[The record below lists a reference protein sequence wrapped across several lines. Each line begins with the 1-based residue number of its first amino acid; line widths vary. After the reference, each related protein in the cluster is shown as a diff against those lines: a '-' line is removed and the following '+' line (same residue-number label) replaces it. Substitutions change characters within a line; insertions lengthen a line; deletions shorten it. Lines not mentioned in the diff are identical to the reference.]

1 MPAAQPLDWLVI
13 TFIDLFVLFH
23 SSLSVMAGA
32 GALQNLS
39 RVWQS
44 VFTPLVE
51 GAAKNTPHSGSGGG
65 EGDGLIFLLKGNFW
79 GNSLLGG
86 RVVGGETD
94 RRQTLLLSDGAVSS
108 PWWPGWAT
116 APPSFRPPGVLFP

>member
-23 SSLSVMAGA
+23 SSLSMMAGA

-44 VFTPLVE
+44 VFTPLVKE
-51 GAAKNTPHSGSGGG
+51 PPRTHHIQG
-65 EGDGLIFLLKGNFW
+65 
-79 GNSLLGG
+79 
-86 RVVGGETD
+86 VGVEKVMD
-94 RRQTLLLSDGAVSS
+94 
-108 PWWPGWAT
+108 
-116 APPSFRPPGVLFP
+116 